1 MLRHALFTRAGGCWR
16 QQERNGVTGMAR
28 FNRYL
33 VGAAAGATLLGG
45 CTEIGFAQNAQ
56 VVTAGT
62 LADDAAAHDD
72 YRWIDRARAL
82 WDAVGDSP
90 PDYGFAFDGGNP
102 VAWEMRDGYWVVV
115 EDRAEG
121 TRTYFF
127 APGER
132 GPFLIRE
139 TDRSFG
145 YQEGHVAAVYDGG
158 GALQPRYLGAR
169 FLDAGEALY
178 RRGRRLRDALLDRQ
192 WEPVDTGNWVNLN
205 LFFVGIDERWDSG
218 WRARNDGFAYAEQQ
232 RWAEERAR
240 RAAMA
245 AMFARWR
252 SSGFQGPPPP
262 GLGGHWNPRPPRPG
276 QPPVTGQPGRPPVPP
291 QPGAARP
298 GRPWMWGGVPG
309 SNGGVRPNRP
319 SNGDVRP
326 GQGPGTVTSPPPPGA
341 GMPPVTTSPG
351 WQGGQAGDPARPRPP
366 RPDGDSARPP
376 RPDGNGRPGWQGS
389 RPDGDGGRPG
399 WSRPGGWS
407 GDRPARPAPPASA
420 PATPPAAAPAP
431 AQPAPAAPV
440 RNPGEGRGGGW
451 MSPGWARPPRS
462 DAGGETPRPSFRPP
476 VARPEGSPAPSRPS
490 FTPPPAPRPAP
501 PPPPAAA
508 RPASPPPEHHQ
519 PAAVG
524 RERQEARVG
533 PDKR

>member
-1 MLRHALFTRAGGCWR
+1 MLAATKLD
-16 QQERNGVTGMAR
+16 GVTGMAR
-28 FNRYL
+28 IHRIL
-33 VGAAAGATLLGG
+33 VGAAASATLLGG
-45 CTEIGFAQNAQ
+45 CTDIVLAQNAH
-56 VVTAGT
+56 VVTAGM

-145 YQEGHVAAVYDGG
+145 YQDGHVAAVYDGG

-169 FLDAGEALY
+169 WLDEGEGLY

-192 WEPVDTGNWVNLN
+192 WQPVDTGSWVNLN
-205 LFFVGIDERWDSG
+205 LFFVGIDERWDRG
-218 WRARNDGFAYAEQQ
+218 WQARNDGFAYAEQQ

-245 AMFARWR
+245 AMFERWR
-252 SSGFQGPPPP
+252 RGGFQGAPPP
-262 GLGGHWNPRPPRPG
+262 GRGGHGNPRPAQPG
-276 QPPVTGQPGRPPVPP
+276 QPPVTGQPGRPPVSG
-291 QPGAARP
+291 QPGNGRP
-298 GRPWMWGGVPG
+298 GRPWMWGGAPG

-319 SNGDVRP
+319 SPGEVRP
-326 GQGPGTVTSPPPPGA
+326 GQGPGTVTSPPPPPGVET
-341 GMPPVTTSPG
+341 PPVTTPPAWHAGRPG
-351 WQGGQAGDPARPRPP
+351 DAGQP
-366 RPDGDSARPP
+366 RPP

-399 WSRPGGWS
+399 WSRPGGW
-407 GDRPARPAPPASA
+407 GVDRPARPAPPA
-420 PATPPAAAPAP
+420 ATPPAATPAP
-431 AQPAPAAPV
+431 AQPTPAAPV
-440 RNPGEGRGGGW
+440 RNPGEGRGNGW
-451 MSPGWARPPRS
+451 MSPGWVRQARP
-462 DAGGETPRPSFRPP
+462 DAGSEAPRPAFRPP
-476 VARPEGSPAPSRPS
+476 VARPEGSATPNRPS
-490 FTPPPAPRPAP
+490 FTPPPAPGPRPA
-501 PPPPAAA
+501 PPPAAA
-508 RPASPPPEHHQ
+508 RPASPPPEHPR
-519 PAAVG
+519 PAPMG
-524 RERQEARVG
+524 RERTEARVDPG
-533 PDKR
+533 ER